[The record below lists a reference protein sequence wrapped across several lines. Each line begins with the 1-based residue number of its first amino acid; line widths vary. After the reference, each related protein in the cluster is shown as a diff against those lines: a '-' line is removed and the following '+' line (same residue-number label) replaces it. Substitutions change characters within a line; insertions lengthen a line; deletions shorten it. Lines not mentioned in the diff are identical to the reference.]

1 MSYYRL
7 KRYTPIIAMEEEEL
21 IIPMNDEEFISSL
34 PDNLWERVKNQDVAA
49 IREVFS
55 HALDSDYEPDVI
67 SRRYIEDVDID
78 DDNPYYTDRHATFEE
93 TN

>member
-21 IIPMNDEEFISSL
+21 LIPMNDEEFISSL
-34 PDNLWERVKNQDVAA
+34 PDNLWERVKHQDVAA
-49 IREVFS
+49 IREVFF

-67 SRRYIEDVDID
+67 SRYHIDDVDS
-78 DDNPYYTDRHATFEE
+78 DNPYYTDRHATFEE